1 MSSSTTKNP
10 QRPPSV
16 FERGNSYCTVVP
28 TFFVSLL
35 CYECFF
41 TGNGWNSIR
50 KWYYIYVLEGLTLPF
65 RANAFILCLC
75 GFDLDATT
83 TRASKGWGRLY
94 QSLVPPPHRWFLCCP
109 VRSSARC
116 VTRWGGAAVCR
127 SYREAAGRGGAGG
140 TAAGLL
146 LSELQEAQ
154 RGGRGAGS

>member
-1 MSSSTTKNP
+1 MWEQLLHCGAN
-10 QRPPSV
+10 
-16 FERGNSYCTVVP
+16 FLC
-28 TFFVSLL
+28 FFALL
-35 CYECFF
+35 RVFF

-65 RANAFILCLC
+65 RVNAFILCLC

-83 TRASKGWGRLY
+83 TRASKGWGGLY

-154 RGGRGAGS
+154 RGGTGGGS

>member
-35 CYECFF
+35 CYECFLLEMD
-41 TGNGWNSIR
+41 GIR
-50 KWYYIYVLEGLTLPF
+50 LVNDIIFMYF

-94 QSLVPPPHRWFLCCP
+94 QSLVPPPRRWFLCCP

>member
-16 FERGNSYCTVVP
+16 FERGSSYCTVVP
-28 TFFVSLL
+28 AFFVSLL
-35 CYECFF
+35 CYECFLLEMDGIRL
-41 TGNGWNSIR
+41 GNACQ
-50 KWYYIYVLEGLTLPF
+50 LEGLTLPF

-94 QSLVPPPHRWFLCCP
+94 QSLVPPPRRWFLCCP